1 MLKQV
6 AQVIRAGMANR
17 GKKTGL
23 EGNRVWT
30 GHHGSQTG
38 RLRVIY
44 PKVFRQGVE
53 LTRRLERR
61 SPRMMVGFFSVLFL
75 LACIGATWILSGG
88 KSVFAA
94 DVAGVNGNDL
104 FYRMFLEDES
114 RAHIAGPKGGPDS
127 AGALKL
133 FPYTI
138 GKDDSLSKIAE
149 KTGVTVDALIS
160 LNKLSDAHV
169 IRVGQQLTI
178 PNQKGIYHKVARGD
192 SVERLSRRYGIQ
204 AESIQRA
211 NGLVRDELETGSVI
225 FLPGAKL
232 SADEME
238 RALGMLFVRP
248 AAGGW
253 LSSSYGYRRDPF
265 SLSHQFH
272 PGIDIAL
279 PYWTPIVA
287 VRSGQVEFSGWNGGY
302 GKMVMLKHADGYST
316 IYGHMIQYIVSSG
329 QWVRAGQRLGY
340 VGSTG
345 YSTGPHLHFELRR
358 YGRLINP
365 LQVPGFRRAFVR
377 G

>member
-1 MLKQV
+1 M
-6 AQVIRAGMANR
+6 IRAGMAKRKKSLKLENTQIWR
-17 GKKTGL
+17 GQ
-23 EGNRVWT
+23 
-30 GHHGSQTG
+30 HASSAG

-61 SPRMMVGFFSVLFL
+61 SPRMMVGFFSLLFL
-75 LACIGATWILSGG
+75 LACIGTTWVISGG
-88 KSVFAA
+88 KPVFGM
-94 DVAGVNGNDL
+94 DVAGVNSDDL
-104 FYRMFLEDES
+104 FYKMFLEDES
-114 RAHIAGPKGGPDS
+114 RAHISGPKGGPDAS
-127 AGALKL
+127 GALKL

-178 PNQKGIYHKVARGD
+178 PNQKGIYHKVVRGD
-192 SVERLSRRYGIQ
+192 SLEKLSRRYRIQ
-204 AESIQRA
+204 VEGIQRA
-211 NGLVRDELETGSVI
+211 NGLVGDELEAGSVI
-225 FLPGAKL
+225 FLPGARL

-253 LSSSYGYRRDPF
+253 ISSSFGYRRDPF
-265 SLSHQFH
+265 SLTHQFH

-287 VRSGQVEFSGWNGGY
+287 VRSGRVEFAGWNGGY
-302 GKMVMLKHADGYST
+302 GKMVMVKHADGYSS